1 MNEKIM
7 EAVEKV
13 SPSVVTISAITHAQN
28 FFFRTVPIQGMGSG
42 VIIDERGYIL
52 TNTHIVGSAD
62 KLEVALSDGRTMGGS
77 VIGADL
83 STDIA
88 VVRISAPNLKVAEL
102 GDSDSLRVG
111 QVAIAMG
118 NPFGFM
124 LGGLTVTVGV
134 ISALHRHIQAEETIY
149 EDLVQTDAAINPGN
163 SGGPLVDEDG
173 KVIAINTAMIP
184 YAQGIGFSIPINAA
198 KKIAS
203 DLIAHGRVIRPWIGI
218 IGTDVNEEIATRYA
232 LSMSEGAFVLQVSK
246 NSPADVAGIEPGDI
260 IIQFD
265 DISIVSMD
273 ALKNAISKSRVGEK
287 HTLKV
292 VRGSKLLSISLESG
306 A

>member
-1 MNEKIM
+1 M

-13 SPSVVTISAITHAQN
+13 SPSVVTISTVTLTQD

-52 TNTHIVGSAD
+52 TNAHIVGGAD
-62 KLEVALSDGRTMGGS
+62 RLEVALSDGRSMGGS
-77 VIGADL
+77 VIGADP

-88 VVRISAPNLKVAEL
+88 VIRIKAPGLKAAEL

-111 QVAIAMG
+111 QVAIAIG

-124 LGGLTVTVGV
+124 LGGPTVTTGV
-134 ISALHRHIQAEETIY
+134 VSALHRHIQAENTMY

-184 YAQGIGFSIPINAA
+184 YAQGIGFAIPINSA
-198 KKIAS
+198 KRIAEE
-203 DLIAHGRVIRPWIGI
+203 LIAYGRVVRPWIGI
-218 IGTDVNEEIATRYA
+218 VGTDVNEGLATRFA
-232 LSMSEGAFVLQVSK
+232 LPLSEGAFVLQVSK
-246 NSPADVAGIEPGDI
+246 NSPADKAGIEPGDI

-265 DISIVSMD
+265 DISIASMEE
-273 ALKNAISKSRVGEK
+273 LKSAVGRSKVGERRSIK
-287 HTLKV
+287 LVRRSKLHTLSV
-292 VRGSKLLSISLESG
+292 VLEQSP
-306 A
+306 